1 MVLDEG
7 VIMWQTLLLVKQT
20 HQYNHSLQSHR
31 FLGHTGHSADPSRW
45 VYNDTDLPPYHTRHW
60 GSPEGRTDM
69 LGTTDTDKRWQG
81 KYQPFKNEKKPLNP
95 HHNPV
100 FICILTQ
107 STIMND
113 GWNTADEFGAHLSQG
128 RHRCHHER
136 IQTHVT
142 NHLLPPLLCLWLIS
156 LETRKLRV
164 FGDQNQLLEKKKKL
178 YCSYGYRCNCSI
190 VMQQWFWDLKG
201 RKQLHKQGFLI

>member
-164 FGDQNQLLEKKKKL
+164 FGDQNQLLEKKK
-178 YCSYGYRCNCSI
+178 SYTAAMAIGVTAAKSCNSDFEI
-190 VMQQWFWDLKG
+190 SKG
-201 RKQLHKQGFLI
+201 ENNSTSRDF